1 SSHLKHWNSGILH
14 QTKSVMITEGAMKA
28 DLVADLLPER
38 FNKEELSEIGTT
50 VLAIPGVNAWRIT
63 MPVLKDMGV
72 ENVYLAFDADLVE
85 NQKVRKALID
95 FATKLKT
102 EDYNVIIAAWNP
114 AQGKGLDDA
123 MQAGFKPVFQR
134 L

>member
-1 SSHLKHWNSGILH
+1 
-14 QTKSVMITEGAMKA
+14 MITEGAMKA
-28 DLVADLLPER
+28 DLVADLLSER

-85 NQKVRKALID
+85 NQKSKK
-95 FATKLKT
+95 KL
-102 EDYNVIIAAWNP
+102 
-114 AQGKGLDDA
+114 L
-123 MQAGFKPVFQR
+123 
-134 L
+134 